1 MCFTKALEVATLAQT
16 PTSATTSDGK
26 RKRPLILTFVV
37 LLLFT
42 RTFPLAAILA
52 TILYA
57 LMVGEGSG
65 TLQVITEVLLSALIL
80 GLIILLIVAA
90 IGLWL
95 LRPMA
100 WALNMIVMGFLL
112 IIGLWFHFSEQ
123 SDLTNDAGLL
133 LNVLIVFYLVQP
145 EVRALFVS
153 RPVDA

>member
-1 MCFTKALEVATLAQT
+1 MPFTKALEVATLAQI
-16 PTSATTSDGK
+16 PTSSTTSGSK
-26 RKRPLILTFVV
+26 RKRPLILNVVV

-42 RTFPLAAILA
+42 RAFPLAALLA
-52 TILYA
+52 TLLYT
-57 LMVGEGSG
+57 LMAGEGLS
-65 TLQVITEVLLSALIL
+65 TLQIITEVLLSALLL

-112 IIGLWFHFSEQ
+112 IIGLWFHFSEE
-123 SDLTNDAGLL
+123 SGLTNDAGLL